1 MITATVTKDTNGIY
15 RGFNI
20 KGHALFEDAGKD
32 IVCSAVSIL
41 TINTV
46 NSIEKFT
53 DCDFDCDSSTGI
65 KFVFKGV
72 PNEKAI
78 LLMDSMVLGLKG
90 ISSNYSDYLRL
101 EIKEV

>member
-1 MITATVTKDTNGIY
+1 MITATVTKDANGIY

-41 TINTV
+41 VINTV
-46 NSIEKFT
+46 NSIEELT
-53 DCDFDCDSSTGI
+53 DNKFDCKDKNGI
-65 KFVFKGV
+65 KFDFTEC
-72 PNEKAI
+72 PDEKAV

>member
-15 RGFNI
+15 KAFVV

-46 NSIEKFT
+46 NSIEEFT
-53 DCDFDCDSSTGI
+53 NSDFALENKDGI
-65 KFVFKGV
+65 ELFFKDI
-72 PNEKAI
+72 PDERAT
-78 LLMDSMVLGLKG
+78 LLMDSLVLGLKG
-90 ISSNYSDYLRL
+90 ISENYSEYLRL
-101 EIKEV
+101 EIKDV

>member
-15 RGFNI
+15 KGFKI

-46 NSIEKFT
+46 NSIEAFT
-53 DCDFDCDSSTGI
+53 DCDFDCDSSKGI
-65 KFVFKGV
+65 NVIFKSV
-72 PNEKAI
+72 PNDKVT

>member
-15 RGFNI
+15 KGFFV

-46 NSIEKFT
+46 NSIEQFT
-53 DCDFDCDSSTGI
+53 DSDFALDNKNGI
-65 KFVFKGV
+65 KLLFNDI
-72 PNEKAI
+72 PNDKAT
-78 LLMDSMVLGLKG
+78 LLMDSFVLGLKG
-90 ISSNYSDYLRL
+90 ISENYSDYLRL

>member
-15 RGFNI
+15 KGFVV

-46 NSIEKFT
+46 NSIEEFT
-53 DCDFDCDSSTGI
+53 NSDFVLESKDGI
-65 KFVFKGV
+65 ELFFKDI
-72 PNEKAI
+72 PDERAT
-78 LLMDSMVLGLKG
+78 LLMDSLVLGLKG
-90 ISSNYSDYLRL
+90 ISENYSDYLRL